1 MTPWAPWQ
9 PQPPPIVPAPS
20 GASFPH
26 TGSGDPDPPGL
37 SYAAAAAPITPEM
50 GPARPIHPDPIIA
63 RLDGLDARLDLV
75 LTRLASLSLANEIY
89 TSAILDDIS
98 HHGHADRQILA
109 QALQLLAVLVH
120 NGQAQVAT
128 HSHHGQAVAHSH
140 HGQAEGHTAAHRHG
154 QAQAPPW
161 AVPHRHG
168 QAERHTAAPHHGQT
182 QSNAAVH
189 QQAQATWP
197 TTHSHEQ
204 REACMAAAARARQAI
219 LAMGRQAPQPGSSLH
234 AAHQDAMGTRLAMG
248 CQAAAPNDDTRDE
261 DNFDDGEFAWEDV
274 AAEAA
279 ETEEAERKKKRAR
292 LQPEET
298 EPEQAPKD
306 E

>member
-1 MTPWAPWQ
+1 VCSAKRGDHYWQ

-120 NGQAQVAT
+120 NGQAQA
-128 HSHHGQAVAHSH
+128 
-140 HGQAEGHTAAHRHG
+140 R
-154 QAQAPPW
+154 PW
-161 AVPHRHG
+161 PVPHRHG

-248 CQAAAPNDDTRDE
+248 CQAAAPNDDARDE
-261 DNFDDGEFAWEDV
+261 DNFDDDEFAWEDV
-274 AAEAA
+274 ATEAA